1 MIHPT
6 ALVHPRAELGDG
18 VEIGPYS
25 IIEDDVIIGNNCKIQ
40 SHVYIDSGT
49 RLEEGIKISKGAVL
63 GTAPQDL
70 KYKGERTYLEVGEGT
85 AIREFATLNRGTDY
99 SYKTVVGKNCF
110 LMAYCHIAHDCIIG
124 NNVIISNA
132 VNMAGHVEIDEYVG
146 IGGLTAIHQ
155 FVKIGQHCFVGGGLR
170 VQKDIPPY
178 ILAMGEPM
186 QYGGVNHVGLSRRG
200 FSSEVLREIKRA
212 YKIYYFRNLTK
223 KEAMEQ
229 IRKELNPFPEIEV
242 ILQFLERSERGVIR
256 GSSSQ
261 HS

>member
-18 VEIGPYS
+18 IEIGPYS

-49 RLEEGIKISKGAVL
+49 RLGEGIKISKGAVL

-70 KYKGERTYLEVGEGT
+70 KYKGEKTYLEVGEGT

-200 FSSEVLREIKRA
+200 FSLEVLREIK
-212 YKIYYFRNLTK
+212 
-223 KEAMEQ
+223 
-229 IRKELNPFPEIEV
+229 
-242 ILQFLERSERGVIR
+242 
-256 GSSSQ
+256 GSSPGN
-261 HS
+261 